1 LGSVLGPLLFN
12 ISVSDLDSL
21 TECSLRKFA
30 DDTKLSG
37 AVDTVER
44 RDAIQRDLDNLEKR
58 AHKNL
63 TRFSKAKCKVLYLGQ
78 DTNRHVV

>member
-1 LGSVLGPLLFN
+1 M
-12 ISVSDLDSL
+12 
-21 TECSLRKFA
+21 
-30 DDTKLSG
+30 SG